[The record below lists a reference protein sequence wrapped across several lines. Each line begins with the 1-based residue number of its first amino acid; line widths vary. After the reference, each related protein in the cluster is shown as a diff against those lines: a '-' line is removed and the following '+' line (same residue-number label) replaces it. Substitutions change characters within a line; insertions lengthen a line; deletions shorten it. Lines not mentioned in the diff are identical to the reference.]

1 MNGADLLCDTLLA
14 NGVDVCFA
22 NPGTSEMHF
31 VAALDRKPRMRCV
44 LGLFEGVVTGA
55 ADGYGRMTDRPAATL
70 LHTGPGLAN
79 GLANLHNARRART
92 PMVNVVGDHA
102 SWHLVNDA
110 PLTSDI
116 EGLARPMSHFV
127 RRIAGSQD
135 VQRATEECIAASLHA
150 PGITTLILPADAAW
164 GAVDPTT
171 PAPIAALGPD
181 LVLPGA
187 VESAARVIRDA
198 LAAGR
203 KVTLLLAG
211 KALRAATV
219 TVAGRIAAAT
229 GVRLLSPMSSPR
241 IERGAGRIALAKVP
255 YPVDQSLPQL
265 ADIDLLVLA
274 GAPVPVAFF
283 GYPGKPGRL
292 VRDDCEVVTLAE
304 PTQDAPAAVAALAEA
319 LGVPAGAASLPAVAA
334 AERPGVPSGAL
345 TPERLAAV
353 VGALL
358 PEGAILVDESITASG
373 HVFAATRAAPQH
385 DYLQITG
392 GSIGI
397 GIPLAAGAAVACPE
411 RKVVAVQAD
420 GSAMYT
426 IQGLWTQA
434 RENLD
439 IVTVIVANRTYAI
452 LNGEMRGVGV
462 NEVGVNARRMLN
474 LDDPVLDFVGIARGL
489 GVEAARATTAEDLAD
504 LLRGAMGRR
513 GPFLIEAVV

>member
-31 VAALDRKPRMRCV
+31 VAALDRKPQMRCV

-55 ADGYGRMTDRPAATL
+55 ADGYARMTGRPAATL

-127 RRIAGSQD
+127 RRIDGPGD
-135 VQRATEECIAASLHA
+135 VRRATEEAWTASLGL
-150 PGITTLILPADAAW
+150 PGIATLILPADAAW
-164 GAVDPTT
+164 GDVAVETPTPLT
-171 PAPIAALGPD
+171 RPVLPAPAADTVDG
-181 LVLPGA
+181 
-187 VESAARVIRDA
+187 AARAIREA
-198 LAAGR
+198 MAAGR
-203 KVTLLLAG
+203 KVTLLVAG
-211 KALRAATV
+211 QALRARPLA
-219 TVAGRIAAAT
+219 VAGRIAARH
-229 GVRLLSPMSSPR
+229 GLRLLSPMSNPR
-241 IERGAGRIALAKVP
+241 IERGAGRLAIPKVP
-255 YPVDQSLPQL
+255 YPVAVSLPML

-274 GAPVPVAFF
+274 GAAVPVAFF

-292 VRDDCEVVTLAE
+292 IRDDCRVVTLAG
-304 PTQDAPAAVAALAEA
+304 PCDDVPAALDLLADALD
-319 LGVPAGAASLPAVAA
+319 VPAGGEGLAVAA
-334 AERPGVPSGAL
+334 AGRPPRPTGAL
-345 TPERLAAV
+345 TPETAAQAV
-353 VGALL
+353 AALL
-358 PEGAILVDESITASG
+358 PEDAIVCDESITASG
-373 HVFAATRAAPQH
+373 HVFAHTAGCPPH

-392 GSIGI
+392 GAIGI
-397 GIPLAAGAAVACPE
+397 GIPMAAGAAVACPD
-411 RKVVAVQAD
+411 RKVVATQAD
-420 GSAMYT
+420 GSAMST

-439 IVTVIVANRTYAI
+439 IVTVVFSNRTYAI

-462 NEVGVNARRMLN
+462 NEVGLNARRMLN
-474 LDDPVLDFVGIARGL
+474 LDDPALDFVSIARGM
-489 GVEAARATTAEDLAD
+489 GVEAARADTADELVK
-504 LLRGAMGRR
+504 LLDGAMRRR
-513 GPFLIEAVV
+513 GPFLIEAVL